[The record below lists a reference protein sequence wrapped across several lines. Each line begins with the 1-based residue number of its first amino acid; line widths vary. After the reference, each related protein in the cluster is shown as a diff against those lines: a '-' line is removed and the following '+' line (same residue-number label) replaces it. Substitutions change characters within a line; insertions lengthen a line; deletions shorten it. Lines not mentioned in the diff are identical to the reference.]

1 MTTRDSEATAI
12 SQAGGGPTSLKQ
24 VSHAT
29 RMKEAALRNLFLA
42 CACVAVLAVVLIFV
56 FTFWKAA
63 PVLTQI
69 GLGEF
74 LSLDWAPTSGHYGTL
89 ALLAGSAIVTV
100 GSLAIGVP
108 LAVGCAVFL
117 TEIAGR
123 KVAGVVG
130 TAVDLLAG
138 VPSVVFGFFGLVVLR
153 PLVAGATGGL
163 GFGALTVW
171 LVLAVMIVPT
181 ITTLTMDALRSI
193 PMGIREASFAMGAT
207 RWQTIY
213 KVVLPAARMGIVNAV
228 VLGMGRAIGETMAVL
243 MVVGNAPVIP
253 AGIASPLS
261 TLTSQIALDMGYSSG
276 LHRSAL
282 FGMGVVLFLI
292 SAALVGIVR
301 MVSAEREGAPRRG
314 RRRVGGAT
322 AGAETQAAPQG
333 KAATAQVSVAKP
345 GTPAGAAA
353 AAAAAADP
361 APAVAPTAA
370 AEGSRARIQRL
381 LASGAGKGANKGR
394 VNDVMLGVFRA
405 AGILTSCVL
414 ALIIAF
420 VAVNGLPV
428 MSLDFV
434 FGWPHGVNAEGGIFP
449 TIVSTLY
456 VTALA
461 MLICTPVAVLAAVY
475 LAEYAKQ
482 GRLVTFIRYAADT
495 LSSVPSIVMGLFGY
509 AMFVEAMGLGLSM
522 LSAALALALMMLPI
536 VMRTTEEAIR
546 AVPRYIRWGA
556 YGLGATKWQVV
567 SKIVLPSAFPRIA
580 TGIVLAIGR
589 AIGETAVVLYT
600 MGQAINLPVT
610 PLDSGRPMTIHLYQL
625 ANEGINM
632 QAAYGTALLLM
643 VMILAF
649 NLFARHLSRRSA
661 NKAKGN

>member
-1 MTTRDSEATAI
+1 MSDSAQ
-12 SQAGGGPTSLKQ
+12 QAAAASDLKQ
-24 VSHAT
+24 VTRAT
-29 RMKEAALRNLFLA
+29 RLKELALKNLFLT
-42 CACVAVLAVVLIFV
+42 CACVAVLAVILIFV
-56 FTFWKAA
+56 FTFWKAI
-63 PVLTQI
+63 PVITDI

-74 LSLDWAPTSGHYGTL
+74 FGLTWAPTEGRYGIL
-89 ALLAGSAIVTV
+89 ALLAGSGIVTV

-117 TEIAGR
+117 TEIAGKR
-123 KVAGVVG
+123 LAGIVS

-138 VPSVVFGFFGLVVLR
+138 VPSVVYGFFGLVILR
-153 PLVAGATGGL
+153 PLVAGLTGGL

-171 LVLAVMIVPT
+171 LVLAIMIVPT

-213 KVVLPAARMGIVNAV
+213 KVVLPAAKMGIVNAV

-253 AGIASPLS
+253 GGIASPLS
-261 TLTSQIALDMGYSSG
+261 TITSQIALDMGYSSG

-282 FGMGVVLFLI
+282 FGMGVVLFII
-292 SAALVGIVR
+292 SASLVGIVR
-301 MVSAEREGAPRRG
+301 AVSSARESGRG
-314 RRRVGGAT
+314 RSRHRRA
-322 AGAETQAAPQG
+322 
-333 KAATAQVSVAKP
+333 KAADRAVVA
-345 GTPAGAAA
+345 GGVNFDHAE
-353 AAAAAADP
+353 
-361 APAVAPTAA
+361 APAEHAPAQTLTADDVTPVTGA
-370 AEGSRARIQRL
+370 VTEAREGSRARIKRL
-381 LASGAGKGANKGR
+381 LAEGAKGGGNKNR
-394 VNDVMLGVFRA
+394 TNDLMLGVFRA
-405 AGILTSCVL
+405 AGIVTAAVL
-414 ALIIAF
+414 VVIIAF

-428 MSLDFV
+428 MSLDFI
-434 FGWPHGVNAEGGIFP
+434 FGWPEGVNAEGGIFP

-461 MLICTPVAVLAAVY
+461 MLICAPIAVLAAVY

-509 AMFVEAMGLGLSM
+509 AMFVEAMGFGLSM
-522 LSAALALALMMLPI
+522 LSAALALALMMMPI

-600 MGQAINLPVT
+600 MGQAINLPLT

-643 VMILAF
+643 LMILAF
-649 NLFARHLSRRSA
+649 NLFARYISRRSA
-661 NKAKGN
+661 SKSKGN